1 MTEEPD
7 SDGKFAAMR
16 LRNLALDWIQGDPDP
31 ETRAELEAVV
41 ASDDEDELEAR
52 MGSSLQFGTAGIRGA
67 VGAGSARMNRA
78 VVIKTTAGLV
88 AYLREKGRG
97 RGPVVLGYDG
107 RTSSRQFAEDA
118 AGVLVAAGTEVRFFE
133 GTAPTP
139 LVSFAAQQLGAEAA
153 IVVTASHNPP
163 VDNGYKVY
171 DSNSAQIIPPV
182 DGEIATAIR
191 AVGPANEVPRQEG
204 VLDGASDLATPLAGM
219 EEQYIAEMRAFR
231 DPPAPGPSPRIAYTA
246 LHGVGGPLAL
256 RAFAAGGH
264 ESVVVV
270 PEQFDPD
277 GRFPTV
283 AFPNPEEPGAM
294 DMVESLGSV
303 EAADLVIAND
313 PDADRLAVSVPDA
326 GGWRRLSGNEIGVL
340 LADFV
345 LRRVGTGS
353 GDLVVNSI
361 VSSPML
367 GAVAAAHGA
376 RFEQT
381 LTGFKWITNAAMD
394 LEREGLRFV
403 FGYEE
408 ALGYTVGPVVRDKDG
423 ISAAV
428 WFADLV
434 AAEAEHGRTVLDRLN
449 DLWDEHGLWMS
460 AQHSVKRP
468 GSDGAMEIAAAMGR
482 LRTALPSDVAGHPV
496 VGVTDFAEAAADRPR
511 WLPAT
516 NLVVLHL
523 EGGSRVLARPSGTEP
538 KLKFYADVRGTGES
552 GRVAAAAAG
561 LAEGLATAIGLG

>member
-1 MTEEPD
+1 M
-7 SDGKFAAMR
+7 GFG
-16 LRNLALDWIQGDPDP
+16 NLALDWIKGDPDP
-31 ETRAELEAVV
+31 ETRAELEALI
-41 ASDDEDELEAR
+41 ASDDQDELEAR
-52 MGSSLQFGTAGIRGA
+52 MGHSLQFGTAGIRGA

-88 AYLREKGRG
+88 AYLRNQGRG

-118 AGVLVAAGTEVRFFE
+118 AGVLVAAGVEVRFFE
-133 GTAPTP
+133 GTVPTP
-139 LVSFAAQQLGAEAA
+139 LVSFAARQLGAEAA

-171 DSNSAQIIPPV
+171 DANSAQIIPPV
-182 DGEIATAIR
+182 DGEIATAID
-191 AVGPANEVPRQEG
+191 AVGPANQVPRQEG
-204 VLDGASDLATPLAGM
+204 VLEGTSDLGTPLTGM
-219 EEQYIAEMRAFR
+219 EEQYIVEMLAFR
-231 DPPAPGPSPRIAYTA
+231 DPPPPGPSPRIAYTA

-264 ESVVVV
+264 QSVAVV

-283 AFPNPEEPGAM
+283 AFPNPEEAGAM
-294 DMVESLGSV
+294 DLVESLGSV
-303 EAADLVIAND
+303 EAAGIVIAND
-313 PDADRLAVSVPDA
+313 PDADRLAVSVPHAD
-326 GGWRRLSGNEIGVL
+326 GWRRLSGNEIGVL

-353 GDLVVNSI
+353 GDLVINSI

-381 LTGFKWITNAAMD
+381 LTGFKWIANAAMD

-408 ALGYTVGPVVRDKDG
+408 ALGFTVGSVVRDKDG

-434 AAEAEHGRTVLDRLN
+434 AAEAEHGRTVLDRLS

-460 AQHSVKRP
+460 AQHSVPRP
-468 GSDGAMEIAAAMGR
+468 GSDGAMELAAAMGR
-482 LRTALPSDVAGHPV
+482 LRTALPSEVAGHRV
-496 VGVTDFAEAAADRPR
+496 IGVTDFAEDAAERPR

-516 NLVVLHL
+516 NLFVLHL

-538 KLKFYADVRGTGES
+538 KLKFYADVRGAGES
-552 GRVAAAAAG
+552 GEVAAAATG
-561 LAEGLATAIGLG
+561 LAEGLAAAIGLQ

>member
-1 MTEEPD
+1 MTEE
-7 SDGKFAAMR
+7 F
-16 LRNLALDWIQGDPDP
+16 RNLARDWIKGDPDP
-31 ETRAELEAVV
+31 ETRAELEALI
-41 ASDDEDELEAR
+41 ASGDGDELESR

-88 AYLREKGRG
+88 AYLRDQGRE

-118 AGVLVAAGTEVRFFE
+118 AGVLVAAGVEVRFFE

-139 LVSFAAQQLGAEAA
+139 LVSFAARQLGSEAA

-163 VDNGYKVY
+163 IDNGYKVY
-171 DSNSAQIIPPV
+171 DANSAQIIPPV
-182 DGEIATAIR
+182 DGEIAAAIK
-191 AVGPANEVPRQEG
+191 AVGPAAGVPRQEG
-204 VLDGASDLATPLAGM
+204 VLDGTSDLGTPLTGV
-219 EEQYIAEMRAFR
+219 EEQYLVEMLAFR
-231 DPPAPGPSPRIAYTA
+231 GPPVPGPSPRIAYTA

-264 ESVVVV
+264 RSVAVV

-294 DMVESLGSV
+294 DMVESLGTV
-303 EAADLVIAND
+303 EAADLVVAND

-326 GGWRRLSGNEIGVL
+326 DGWRRLSGNEIGVL

-353 GDLVVNSI
+353 GDLVINSI

-381 LTGFKWITNAAMD
+381 LTGFKWIANAAMD
-394 LEREGLRFV
+394 LEPEGLRFV

-408 ALGYTVGPVVRDKDG
+408 ALGFTVGPVVRDKDG

-434 AAEAEHGRTVLDRLN
+434 AAEAEHGRTVLDRLS

-482 LRTALPSDVAGHPV
+482 LRTALPGEVAGHQV
-496 VGVTDFAEAAADRPR
+496 VGVTDFAEAAAERPR

-516 NLVVLHL
+516 NLLVLHL

-538 KLKFYADVRGTGES
+538 KLKFYADVRGAGEP
-552 GRVAAAAAG
+552 GDVAAAATG
-561 LAEGLATAIGLG
+561 LAEGLAAAIGLE

>member
-1 MTEEPD
+1 M
-7 SDGKFAAMR
+7 GFG
-16 LRNLALDWIQGDPDP
+16 NLALDWIKGDPDP
-31 ETRAELEAVV
+31 ETRAELEALI
-41 ASDDEDELEAR
+41 ASDDQDELEAR
-52 MGSSLQFGTAGIRGA
+52 MGHSLQFGTAGIRGA

-88 AYLREKGRG
+88 AYLRNQGRG

-118 AGVLVAAGTEVRFFE
+118 AGVLVAAGVEVRFFE
-133 GTAPTP
+133 GTVPTP
-139 LVSFAAQQLGAEAA
+139 LVSFAARQLGAEAA

-171 DSNSAQIIPPV
+171 DANSAQIIPPV
-182 DGEIATAIR
+182 DGEIATAID
-191 AVGPANEVPRQEG
+191 AVGPANQVPRQEG
-204 VLDGASDLATPLAGM
+204 VLEGTSDLGTPLTGM
-219 EEQYIAEMRAFR
+219 EEQYIVEMLAFR
-231 DPPAPGPSPRIAYTA
+231 DPPPPGPSPRIAYTA

-264 ESVVVV
+264 QSVAVV

-283 AFPNPEEPGAM
+283 AFPNPEEAGAM
-294 DMVESLGSV
+294 DLVESLGSV
-303 EAADLVIAND
+303 EAAGIVIAND
-313 PDADRLAVSVPDA
+313 PDADRLAVSVPHA

-353 GDLVVNSI
+353 GDLVINSI

-381 LTGFKWITNAAMD
+381 LTGFKWIANAAMD

-408 ALGYTVGPVVRDKDG
+408 ALGFTVGSVVRDKDG

-434 AAEAEHGRTVLDRLN
+434 AAEAEHGRTVLDRLS

-460 AQHSVKRP
+460 AQHSVPRP

-482 LRTALPSDVAGHPV
+482 LRTALPSEVAGHRV
-496 VGVTDFAEAAADRPR
+496 VGVTDFAEDAAERPR

-538 KLKFYADVRGTGES
+538 KLKFYADVRGAGES
-552 GRVAAAAAG
+552 GEVAAAATG
-561 LAEGLATAIGLG
+561 LAEGLAAAIGLQ